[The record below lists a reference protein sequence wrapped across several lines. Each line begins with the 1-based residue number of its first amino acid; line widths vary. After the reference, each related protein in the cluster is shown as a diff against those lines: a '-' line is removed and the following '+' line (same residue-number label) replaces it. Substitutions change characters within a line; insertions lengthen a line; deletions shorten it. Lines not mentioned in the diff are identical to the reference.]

1 MAWAKAGNRKLIA
14 NPKRATAKPHFH
26 TFFPGGLNDRPTTRC
41 GIMLSLIMGRMA
53 RNVFNY
59 TSVITSFIT
68 RFENTCGLP
77 QSESLLIEW

>member
-26 TFFPGGLNDRPTTRC
+26 TFFPGGLN

-53 RNVFNY
+53 RNVLNY